1 MSYFNRKHIINYTKR
16 KKSMKLQIKSFIA
29 IAILSGVIATGCSG
43 NKKNSADVAESTTL
57 KTMADADI
65 RGQWYIENIVFND
78 SDYVRPDETMHS
90 LRQYII
96 LKTAH
101 ISSRQT
107 ATQSRGLT
115 PLQVIQSL
123 LATEQ

>member
-1 MSYFNRKHIINYTKR
+1 
-16 KKSMKLQIKSFIA
+16 MKLQIKSFIA

-43 NKKNSADVAESTTL
+43 NKKNSANVAESTTL